1 MPFYLMPPV
10 EDASA
15 AVHTMAQRS
24 KTVLVKVE
32 RLYQLGPYNPP
43 PGVVIAMIEEEQLRP
58 LVRFADEFVTET
70 PSAVLNVP
78 GAVYSVAWHTLTATL
93 PHVEWS
99 QLEAM
104 LAKSGLLAAA
114 PEDVAKRTS
123 AAAAAPEA
131 SVTTAALVQPKD
143 DRWRERY
150 MAANTPQRSA
160 EDEDEL
166 PADQII

>member
-24 KTVLVKVE
+24 KTVLVKVD

-43 PGVVIAMIEEEQLRP
+43 PGVVIAMINEEQLRP

-104 LAKSGLLAAA
+104 LAKSGLLAAD
-114 PEDVAKRTS
+114 PVEVAKRSS

-131 SVTTAALVQPKD
+131 TVAGATLVQTNE

-150 MAANTPQRSA
+150 RAADTPQRSA
-160 EDEDEL
+160 GDDDDL
-166 PADQII
+166 SPDQLV